1 MQAGKWDIH
10 WAQVRMILI
19 WIGLPLIIGVLISV
33 AIPRPVIG
41 EIYLESEIDS
51 PTARYLIA
59 QIDYARTHAEVRAV
73 VLTLDSPGGTVADTE
88 SVYQELLALRKIKP
102 VIASVGSMAASGA
115 YYLASGTD
123 YIIANPTS
131 DVGNIGVIGY
141 LPDSPAIFETTLSTG
156 PYKLWG
162 EPRDTYMRE
171 MEMIK
176 QGFYQAVQLG
186 RGSRLKAGP
195 DVILT
200 GQIWP
205 GSEALHLGLIDA
217 LGSTSDAV
225 EKAADLAEVANY
237 QVSDLSLDVY
247 SQSLDSPGLLYKTKD
262 GITLNYPTAPG
273 LYLLYV
279 PPLPVEK

>member
-1 MQAGKWDIH
+1 MKVGKWEIS
-10 WAQVRMILI
+10 WEQVRMVLL
-19 WIGLPLIIGVLISV
+19 WIALPLIVGVLIAA

-41 EIYLESEIDS
+41 VVYLDMPIDTYS
-51 PTARYLIA
+51 ARYILT
-59 QIDYARTHAEVRAV
+59 QLDYARTHANVRAV

-88 SVYQELLALRKIKP
+88 TIYQELLALRKVKP
-102 VIASVGSMAASGA
+102 VVASVGSMAASGA

-131 DVGNIGVIGY
+131 EVGNIGVIGY
-141 LPDSPAIFETTLSTG
+141 LPDSPAIFESTISTG

-162 EPRDTYMRE
+162 EPRDTYLRE

-186 RGSRLKAGP
+186 RGNRLKVGP
-195 DVILT
+195 EVILT
-200 GQIWP
+200 GRIWP
-205 GSEALHLGLIDA
+205 GSEALRVGLIDS
-217 LGSTSDAV
+217 LGSPTDAAA
-225 EKAADLAEVANY
+225 KAAHLANVGHYQVVDLAVPAYAQLLSSTNFFY
-237 QVSDLSLDVY
+237 Q
-247 SQSLDSPGLLYKTKD
+247 TKD
-262 GITLNYPTAPG
+262 GITLSYPNKPG

>member
-1 MQAGKWDIH
+1 MKVGKWDLH
-10 WAQVRMILI
+10 WGQVGMVLL
-19 WIGLPLIIGVLISV
+19 WIALPLIVGIGISA

-41 EIYLESEIDS
+41 EIYLDTEIDS
-51 PTARYLIA
+51 MSARYLIT
-59 QIDYARTHAEVRAV
+59 QIDYARTHANVRSV

-88 SVYQELLALRKIKP
+88 SVYQEILALRKIKP
-102 VIASVGSMAASGA
+102 VVASVGSMAASGA

-131 DVGNIGVIGY
+131 DVGNVGVIGY
-141 LPDSPAIFETTLSTG
+141 LPDSPAIFESTVSTG

-162 EPRDTYMRE
+162 EPRDTYLRE

-176 QGFYQAVQLG
+176 QGFYQAVKLG
-186 RGSRLKAGP
+186 RGSRLKVGP

-200 GQIWP
+200 GRIWP
-205 GSEALHLGLIDA
+205 GSEALRLGLIDA
-217 LGSTSDAV
+217 LGSPADAV
-225 EKAADLAEVANY
+225 EKAAQLANVGNY
-237 QVSDLSLDVY
+237 QVSDLSEAVY
-247 SQSLDSPGLLYKTKD
+247 AQSLNSTSFLYQTKD

-279 PPLPVEK
+279 PPFPVEK